1 VRTSPF
7 GPSPAAPVRAAAR
20 LAAPYRAVPYR
31 AAPCLAA
38 VCLVAVCLAAFTA
51 ACSAQGPAEGTLTG
65 HLYGVGGP
73 APGLPRPWPGKVI
86 LNGPNVHLDL
96 PVGASGAFSVPVP
109 PGRYTLIG
117 YSPQYES
124 GAVPC
129 RPLGVATVTSGHS
142 TTADIWCQMS

>member
-7 GPSPAAPVRAAAR
+7 GLSQAAPRRAAAFTAR
-20 LAAPYRAVPYR
+20 AFTAPA
-31 AAPCLAA
+31 CLGA
-38 VCLVAVCLAAFTA
+38 VCLGAVCLGAVCLAAFTA
-51 ACSAQGPAEGTLTG
+51 ACSAPGPAEGTVTG

-86 LNGPNVHLDL
+86 LNGPNVHLDI

-124 GAVPC
+124 GTVPC